1 MQQCEP
7 LRKENGI
14 MKTKLK
20 DILGIAALG
29 LTLLAT
35 TTPTWAGR
43 VTTNPVKVGSNQ
55 TSRYA
60 SGSLVSAR
68 YSADNRQYIQCV
80 AVAASNYTVCSA
92 MDSVGNYVGCQ
103 SGEPKFQEVV
113 QAMTASSYLYFVADL
128 NGNCTHI
135 VNYHGSDMLR

>member
-1 MQQCEP
+1 
-7 LRKENGI
+7 
-14 MKTKLK
+14 MKAKLK

-29 LTLLAT
+29 LTLLVT
-35 TTPTWAGR
+35 ITPTWAGR

-92 MDSVGNYVGCQ
+92 MDSVGTYVGCQ
-103 SGEPKFQEVV
+103 SGDPKFQEVV
-113 QAMTASSYLYFVADL
+113 QAMTASSYIYFVADL

-135 VNYHGSDMLR
+135 VNYHGSDLLR